1 MQLAIPSPPPG
12 GISPI
17 PPAKS
22 SKPLRAGFRA
32 TTPRPLST
40 VILAIGVSYQPSDAV
55 HLLHLLRLLERIEV
69 NRPAAECLDL
79 RRWLL
84 QHRQPGSL

>member
-1 MQLAIPSPPPG
+1 M
-12 GISPI
+12 
-17 PPAKS
+17 
-22 SKPLRAGFRA
+22 
-32 TTPRPLST
+32 
-40 VILAIGVSYQPSDAV
+40 ILAIGVSYQPSDAV